1 MTGCRRF
8 PSAWLTRR
16 GVAAAVALASIGY
29 PSLARGAS
37 LPSGDPYAS
46 APPYAVPAAAD
57 VETRPLATAGQ
68 LISLPGG
75 IGTFRVVGIPDGL
88 GVYAL
93 SDTTYRL
100 YVNHE
105 FFEDRGGPAGPLQSG
120 ARISQ
125 LELRRH
131 AVLDSVP
138 VVDSGR
144 YAIEAVFDVASFND
158 VTGDVYAWVPN
169 PPPLSQ
175 LCSAYLAST
184 FDGFDREIYLAGEE
198 AQSPFGFDGEGG
210 LAWATVGGNA
220 YPLRRVGR
228 AKWENVVPIRHGG
241 GSTGLIA
248 LEDAPADGDGL
259 NAQLYMY
266 VGEKLPESA
275 DPLARNGL
283 TNGRLYVFVGDDP
296 SRNSETTFTVKGSST
311 TGHWAQVNWA
321 LGDAGLDAQARSRGA
336 FAFVRIEDGAF
347 DRLDPSA
354 MYFCSTGRPA
364 SVNPF
369 GRLYR
374 LTIDPAAPLDGATL
388 TLLLD
393 GSEGIV
399 NPDNMDINVHGELA
413 IQEDPLYDLE
423 SDLGLFRDS
432 SVWIYAVADETL
444 RRVAEVDRAS
454 ATAHALAA
462 DPDNYVV
469 PEFDRPGRW
478 ESSGIVDAERYFGRG
493 AWLLDVQAHSLRID
507 PEHDTVEG
515 GQLLFMR
522 APAAGTVS
530 AGEDGASPVAMPDGT
545 APLQAVVSPIPA
557 SGEVTVRLRVREPGR
572 VALRVYDASGAL
584 VVAPV
589 PSWASAGESVRRW
602 SGENAAGKPVAP
614 GVYFIEVSS
623 ADARVVRRI
632 TVVR

>member
-1 MTGCRRF
+1 
-8 PSAWLTRR
+8 
-16 GVAAAVALASIGY
+16 VAAGLV
-29 PSLARGAS
+29 GAAIAC
-37 LPSGDPYAS
+37 LPPAGGVSHASGDPYAS

-68 LISLPGG
+68 MIPLPGG

-93 SDTTYRL
+93 GDSTYRL

-105 FFEDRGGPAGPLQSG
+105 FFEDRGGPAGPLPGG

-125 LELRRH
+125 LDLRRH

-138 VVDSGR
+138 VVESGR
-144 YAIEAVFDVASFND
+144 YAIEAVYDVTSFNE

-169 PPPLSQ
+169 PPAISQ

-184 FDGFDREIYLAGEE
+184 FDGFDREVYFAGEE
-198 AQSPFGFDGEGG
+198 AGSPFGFDGEGG
-210 LAWATVGGNA
+210 LAWATIGGNA
-220 YPLRRVGR
+220 YPLRRVGH

-248 LEDAPADGDGL
+248 LEDAPAAGDGL

-266 VGEKLPESA
+266 VGEKLLDST

-283 TNGRLYVFVGDDP
+283 SNGRLYVFAGDDP
-296 SRNSETTFTVKGSST
+296 SRNSEATFAVKGSST
-311 TGHWAQVNWA
+311 TGHWTQVNWA
-321 LGDAGLDAQARSRGA
+321 LGDAALDAQARSRGA

-347 DRLDPSA
+347 DRLDPSV

-369 GRLYR
+369 GRVYR

-399 NPDNMDINVHGELA
+399 NPDNMDINAHGELA

-432 SVWIYAVADETL
+432 SVWIYSVAGESL

-469 PEFDRPGRW
+469 PEFDRPGGW

-493 AWLLDVQAHSLRID
+493 AWFLDVQAHSLRID

-530 AGEDGASPVAMPDGT
+530 TDEDHGSRGATPDGI
-545 APLQAVVSPIPA
+545 APIQVVVSPIPA
-557 SGEVTVRLRVREPGR
+557 SGQAILRIRVRDPGR

-584 VVAPV
+584 VAAPA
-589 PSWASAGESVRRW
+589 PTWAPAGESVRRW
-602 SGENAAGKPVAP
+602 SGENAAGKPVPA

-632 TVVR
+632 AVVR